1 MAFDGLDNDTTVLIK
16 RGPSMRISRTKNP
29 DTGYP
34 HGSGNM
40 MRRAVITDEE
50 ITPPKNRRHITETQ
64 IRGIE
69 AIRGDLNNLVCYF
82 PVTRPSN

>member
-16 RGPSMRISRTKNP
+16 RSPLMGVGRTKNP

-34 HGSGNM
+34 HGGGNM
-40 MRRAVITDEE
+40 MRRAVVTYEE
-50 ITPPKNRRHITETQ
+50 ITPPKNRCHITETQ

-69 AIRGDLNNLVCYF
+69 AIRRDLNNVVGNF
-82 PVTRPSN
+82 SVTRPPD

>member
-1 MAFDGLDNDTTVLIK
+1 MAFDGFDDNTAVLIK
-16 RGPSMRISRTKNP
+16 RSPLVRVSWTKNP

-34 HGSGNM
+34 HGGGNM
-40 MRRAVITDEE
+40 VRRAVVTYKK

-69 AIRGDLNNLVCYF
+69 AIRSNLSNVVCDF
-82 PVTRPSN
+82 SITGSPN